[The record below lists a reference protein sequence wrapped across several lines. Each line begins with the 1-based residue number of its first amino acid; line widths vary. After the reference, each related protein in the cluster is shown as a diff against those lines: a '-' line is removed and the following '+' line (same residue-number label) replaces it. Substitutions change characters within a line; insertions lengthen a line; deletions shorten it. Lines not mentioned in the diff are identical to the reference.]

1 MTNFFEHQ
9 AAARRRTSLLI
20 VYFVLAMVVLIG
32 VTYLL
37 VVTVLYV
44 PMWNEDRNVHWW
56 MPGLFALTTAGV
68 FLFVGGCTGY
78 KVVQLASGGQ
88 SVALML
94 GGKEITGQT
103 SDLHEKRLQNV
114 VEEMAIAAGLPVPP
128 VYVLEEEEGI
138 NAFAAGYAPGDA
150 IVAVSRGSLN
160 YLTRD
165 ELQGV
170 VGHEFSH
177 ILNGDMRINI
187 RLIALVF
194 GIMGL
199 AIIGAVLMR
208 SGSVGSSNRKNG
220 GQLVLIGLGL
230 YILGLAGA
238 FFGNLIKAAVSRQ
251 REYLAD
257 ASSVQF
263 TRNPDGIAGA
273 LKKIGGLE
281 KGSNLDNVN
290 VDEVSHMCFGDALLE
305 KRITGLFATHPPL
318 GDRIRRVEPNWD
330 GEYPEVR
337 PVGVSAVEEKGP
349 QAGRV
354 PPFGAMPTLP
364 GVPQVPLPVLVAGAD
379 EAVARI
385 GKVTPAQATY
395 AADMRAAIP
404 EPLREAARDPF
415 SARALVYCLLLDRS
429 AEIRKAQVD
438 RLQAEADPRDVAETL
453 RLAPAI
459 AELPDAAHL
468 PLLDL
473 TIPALRRMSSG
484 QHDVFRKQV
493 DQLTAAD
500 MRVSVFEYAL
510 SCVLERHL
518 DANFRSKRLKV
529 VDRRS
534 SESPTPHVVNVL
546 SLLAWEG
553 ADTEAAARG
562 AFDAGMR
569 HYLRGANPHA
579 LLPRESCRVE
589 ELDQHLRS
597 LASEN
602 IGAKR
607 RVLLACV
614 ECITFDRKAT
624 VREVELYRAIGD
636 VLGCPVPPLA

>member
-20 VYFVLAMVVLIG
+20 LYFVLAMVVLIG
-32 VTYLL
+32 LTYFLF
-37 VVTVLYV
+37 VTVLFM
-44 PMWNEDRNVHWW
+44 PSWNKDEDVNWW
-56 MPGLFALTTAGV
+56 MPGLFALSTAGV
-68 FLFVGGCTGY
+68 FLLVGGCTGY

-94 GGKEITGQT
+94 GAKEITGPT
-103 SDLHEKRLQNV
+103 SDLREKRLRNV

-177 ILNGDMRINI
+177 ILNGDMRLNI

-194 GIMGL
+194 GIMGI
-199 AIIGAVLMR
+199 AIIGEFLIR
-208 SGSVGSSNRKNG
+208 STSRSSSSDRKGGG
-220 GQLVLIGLGL
+220 GQVMLIGLGL
-230 YILGLAGA
+230 FILGWAGA

-281 KGSNLDNVN
+281 KGPNLDNAN
-290 VDEVSHMCFGDALLE
+290 VGEVSHMCFADALLE

-318 GDRIRRVEPNWD
+318 DDRIHRVDPNWD
-330 GEYPEVR
+330 GEFPKVER
-337 PVGVSAVEEKGP
+337 VGVSAVEEKGP
-349 QAGRV
+349 QAERV

-404 EPLREAARDPF
+404 KPLREAAREPF
-415 SARALVYCLLLDRS
+415 SARALIYCLLLDRS
-429 AEIRKAQVD
+429 AEVRKTQLD
-438 RLQAEADPRDVAETL
+438 RLQAEADPRDVTETL
-453 RLAPAI
+453 RLDPSV
-459 AELPDAAHL
+459 AELPDAARL
-468 PLLDL
+468 PLIDL
-473 TIPALRRMSSG
+473 TMPALRRMSPA
-484 QHDVFRKQV
+484 QHDVFRRQV

-500 MRVSVFEYAL
+500 MCVSVFEYAL
-510 SCVLERHL
+510 SCVLER
-518 DANFRSKRLKV
+518 
-529 VDRRS
+529 
-534 SESPTPHVVNVL
+534 
-546 SLLAWEG
+546 
-553 ADTEAAARG
+553 
-562 AFDAGMR
+562 
-569 HYLRGANPHA
+569 
-579 LLPRESCRVE
+579 
-589 ELDQHLRS
+589 
-597 LASEN
+597 
-602 IGAKR
+602 
-607 RVLLACV
+607 
-614 ECITFDRKAT
+614 
-624 VREVELYRAIGD
+624 
-636 VLGCPVPPLA
+636 